1 MAASLSAIVAALTR
15 ETMRKVAIST
25 FICVHLLALAWW
37 NFGVIDY
44 RPPDGWSQ
52 LRAGAD
58 AVDRRGRIRAGL
70 ETYMRAMGLWQR
82 WVMFGPDV
90 PHQTARV
97 EVHGITGFDAQGRPI
112 LDPEL
117 LYTSDDAPITAINQ
131 MIGNPPCG
139 WDRGANPKSV
149 YLRGAF
155 AQHRAAEVGEARGV
169 AYVGVQL
176 LCVLRDLEP
185 PGELPPEDPD
195 ALAWRIEPLWAGPVV
210 TTRGGPR

>member
-44 RPPDGWSQ
+44 RPDGWTQ
-52 LRAGAD
+52 LRAGVD
-58 AVDRRGRIRAGL
+58 AVDRGGRIRAGL
-70 ETYMRAMGLWQR
+70 ETYMRATGLWQR

-117 LYTSDDAPITAINQ
+117 LYTSDDAPIMRPEELSRELSAAQRVASEISQRQRSQNRMAQLTLILVIACVTA
-131 MIGNPPCG
+131 
-139 WDRGANPKSV
+139 AAV
-149 YLRGAF
+149 LFAF
-155 AQHRAAEVGEARGV
+155 AA
-169 AYVGVQL
+169 
-176 LCVLRDLEP
+176 LR
-185 PGELPPEDPD
+185 
-195 ALAWRIEPLWAGPVV
+195 
-210 TTRGGPR
+210 